1 MNYKELK
8 GYLIAIDIDGTII
21 DENFNKDIE
30 SLDLLKELSKNNII
44 VIASGRPYRSS
55 KIYYDYLDLKSPI
68 INYNGA
74 YVHNPNDKNFK
85 EIMVTI
91 NKNNLID
98 LIDNNQDY
106 ITNAFSEI
114 KDDVY
119 LIKED
124 ENVEP
129 FIDRLG
135 ANIIVGD
142 YKETLKDNTNGSII
156 FSKYGAMDK
165 LNNYIKE
172 HNYPFLLR
180 PWDFNHQLIIEVFNK
195 DVSKAKA
202 LDIIRKYYNIKK
214 EHTIAFGDGHNDIE
228 MLEYVRFGVAMEN
241 SHPELIKN
249 AKYITKSVK
258 EHGIKEFFT
267 KHTFLDNWH
276 LYNYML

>member
-98 LIDNNQDY
+98 LIDNNKDY

-124 ENVEP
+124 ETVEP

-142 YKETLKDNTNGSII
+142 YKETLKGNTNGSII

-172 HNYPFLLR
+172 HNFPFLLR

-267 KHTFLDNWH
+267 KQNFLDN
-276 LYNYML
+276 

>member
-8 GYLIAIDIDGTII
+8 GYLIAVDIDGTII
-21 DENFNKDIE
+21 DDKFNKDIE

-55 KIYYDYLDLKSPI
+55 KKYYDYLDLKSPI

-74 YVHNPNDKNFK
+74 YVHNPHDSKFK

-91 NKNNLID
+91 NKDNLID

-129 FIDRLG
+129 FIDRDG
-135 ANIIVGD
+135 AKIIIGD
-142 YKETLKDNTNGSII
+142 YKQTLNNNTNGSII

-172 HNYPFLLR
+172 HNFPFLLR

-228 MLEYVRFGVAMEN
+228 MLEYAKIGVAMAN
-241 SHPELIKN
+241 SHPDLLKC
-249 AKYITKSVK
+249 AKYVTKSVK
-258 EHGIKEFFT
+258 EHGIKYFFLEHEF
-267 KHTFLDNWH
+267 KEN
-276 LYNYML
+276 